1 MLKHSNLTMIK
12 KRNNQ
17 SKVSDLLTEVLGN
30 MGLREGYEEYLL
42 SKAWPEVVGR
52 MVASRTK
59 HIHFADGVYYV
70 SIDSPAIR
78 SELSFMRSELVR
90 RLNEVCGSEGKV
102 KEIVFR

>member
-1 MLKHSNLTMIK
+1 MIK
-12 KRNNQ
+12 KKNNQ
-17 SKVSDLLTEVLGN
+17 SKVSDLLTEVLGS
-30 MGLREGYEEYLL
+30 MGLREGYEEYRL
-42 SKAWPEVVGR
+42 SQAWPEVVGR

-59 HIHFADGVYYV
+59 SIHFADGVYYV

>member
-1 MLKHSNLTMIK
+1 MIK
-12 KRNNQ
+12 KKNNQ
-17 SKVSDLLTEVLGN
+17 SKVSDLLTEVLGS
-30 MGLREGYEEYLL
+30 MGLREGYEEYRL
-42 SKAWPEVVGR
+42 SQAWPEVVGR

-59 HIHFADGVYYV
+59 NIHFADGVYYV

>member
-1 MLKHSNLTMIK
+1 
-12 KRNNQ
+12 
-17 SKVSDLLTEVLGN
+17 
-30 MGLREGYEEYLL
+30 
-42 SKAWPEVVGR
+42 

-59 HIHFADGVYYV
+59 NIHFADGVYYV

>member
-1 MLKHSNLTMIK
+1 MIK
-12 KRNNQ
+12 KRDNQ
-17 SKVSDLLTEVLGN
+17 SKVSELLDEVLAN
-30 MGLREGYEEYLL
+30 FGLREGYQEYLL

-70 SIDSPAIR
+70 TIDSPAIR
-78 SELSFMRSELVR
+78 SELSFMRSELVK
-90 RLNEVCGSEGKV
+90 RLNEVCGNDNKV